1 MKKTTLILAAMAL
14 ISSQAYAGDNKGHQ
28 EKKHQCR
35 SKDLNGDYVM
45 YQAAVNKPDL
55 NHTGRCEINISEGVL
70 SGSCAFD
77 PNVSGNPNFN
87 GPVYGTATMHSN
99 CSADMEIRFHPN
111 PNAPDFAI
119 VSEFDV
125 QFTPDQQ
132 SLVGKFSNNFGVYGV
147 TNGTRYSVDLPNDA
161 AF

>member
-14 ISSQAYAGDNKGHQ
+14 MSAQAYADDDRPQ
-28 EKKHQCR
+28 KKHKCR

-45 YQAAVNKPDL
+45 YQAAVNKPEL
-55 NHTGRCEINISEGVL
+55 NHTGRCEVNITEGVL
-70 SGSCAFD
+70 SGTCAFD

-87 GPVYGTATMHSN
+87 GDVYGTATINSN

-111 PNAPDFAI
+111 PSAPDFTI

-125 QFTPDQQ
+125 QFTPDRQ

-147 TNGTRYSVDLPNDA
+147 TNGTRYSVELPGDE

>member
-1 MKKTTLILAAMAL
+1 MKKTALILAAMTVMSA
-14 ISSQAYAGDNKGHQ
+14 QAYADKDRDHP
-28 EKKHQCR
+28 EKKHPCR
-35 SKDLNGDYVM
+35 SKDLNGDYVL
-45 YQAAVNKPDL
+45 YQAAVNKPEL
-55 NHTGRCEINISEGVL
+55 NHTGRCEVNISEGVL

-87 GPVYGTATMHSN
+87 GPVYGTATMNSN

-111 PNAPDFAI
+111 PNVPDFTI

-125 QFTPDQQ
+125 QFAPDKQ

-147 TNGTRYSVDLPNDA
+147 TNGTRYSVDLPSDQ